1 MFDFLLAE
9 NQRVR
14 EMFQEYGVGEE
25 EQKFVKYLISGDE
38 RFIGTEP
45 ANDQVRVI
53 AMHFILVMKSKSFSV
68 LVPSV
73 RRCSLARYVRSSI
86 IPHMYIATT
95 CKSQDNLALLI
106 DCCKQED
113 SY

>member
-14 EMFQEYGVGEE
+14 EVFQEYGVGEE

-38 RFIGTEP
+38 HFIGTEP

-53 AMHFILVMKSKSFSV
+53 AMHILVMKFKIFSV

-95 CKSQDNLALLI
+95 CKSQDNPALLI